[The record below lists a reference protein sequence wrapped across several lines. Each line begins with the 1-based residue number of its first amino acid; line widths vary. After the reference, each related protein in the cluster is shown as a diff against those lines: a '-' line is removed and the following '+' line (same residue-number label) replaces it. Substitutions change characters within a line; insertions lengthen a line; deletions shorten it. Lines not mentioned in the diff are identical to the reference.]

1 MELEAP
7 TLIQTS
13 SSKDVTGGT
22 LIDPTDENGL
32 LLPEFEDVPCVVY
45 INEPD
50 RRATGKDGTKEGL
63 ATAANAYFA
72 HLIVGD
78 GSTCI
83 AVFADRDIY
92 PEEEIL
98 LDYGKHYNRSHYQ
111 QQPSSEATAGGA
123 QLTDPQYHDYEF
135 EVQQQQRKRRQ
146 RRRRQQQQRKQ
157 QHPKPVAVPDSSQPR
172 STRNSGGIG
181 VGTAFACVDVDDDD
195 DDHEDID
202 IYAETEDDDTD
213 EDDGVNDEGED
224 ANETSFAIGSLLS
237 SSSSSCLSSPTTIF
251 PASLPTSATLLPPSQ
266 TLALS
271 SSAVGTAA
279 GAPCANCAS
288 YYPQSYVEDW
298 TVSDVIAWATYKNF
312 KVDAA
317 KLKKE
322 SVDGMLLL
330 LVDMEMLTAGDL
342 GSMESNA
349 QCANLLLEIAALPRR
364 GHYDST
370 AIAAAPCS
378 ATTAATDADM

>member
-63 ATAANAYFA
+63 ATAVNAYFA

-146 RRRRQQQQRKQ
+146 RRRRPQQQRKQ

-181 VGTAFACVDVDDDD
+181 VGTAFACVGVDDDD
-195 DDHEDID
+195 DEDID

-213 EDDGVNDEGED
+213 EEDGVNDEGED
-224 ANETSFAIGSLLS
+224 ANETSFAFGSLLS

-251 PASLPTSATLLPPSQ
+251 PASLPTLATLLPPSQ

-317 KLKKE
+317 KLKEE

-349 QCANLLLEIAALPRR
+349 QCVNLLLEIAALPRR

-370 AIAAAPCS
+370 AIVAAPCS
-378 ATTAATDADM
+378 PTTAATDADM